1 MFDNSQFFSGGAAG
15 FYDFP
20 LEQSLRFND
29 DDSAYLEWTPDSN
42 PTTAGVFTFSF
53 WFKLSNPSSPATIL
67 YPYTDSNNFGQVALS
82 SNQLSVYSAIGG
94 SAKVNVK
101 TTAVLRDYSA
111 WYHAV
116 IKFNSTSGNEEIKIY
131 LNGVNQSLTTTT
143 AMTAHTPKYAAN
155 GVDHYFGSNFN
166 QSGLFDGYLAEVN
179 FIDGTAL
186 DADSFGEL
194 KNGVWI
200 PKDSSGLAYGTNGF
214 RLSFA
219 DDAEVE
225 AFNTVLYEGNGATTT
240 STQSVTGVGFSPDLV
255 WIKNRD
261 NTTSNSLYD
270 TIRGADVTL
279 RTNTTDKDFDY
290 GNTLLSFD
298 SDGFTVGNYS
308 HVNGNG
314 LSHVAWCWKAG
325 GAPTVDNSAGAG
337 SVPTAGSVKIDGVNS
352 TSALAGT
359 ISATRLSASTTYGFS
374 IVKWSGNQTSGA
386 TVGHELGAS
395 PSLIIT
401 KCTSHAT
408 SWVVGIGGLSGFGVN
423 DYLTLQT
430 TGAKNSSSTFYQAYG
445 TDTFTVGVSSA
456 DEMNKT
462 SRDYISYVWA
472 EKSGYSK
479 FDSYSGA
486 TGEITVYT
494 TDDGTS
500 SGTNPFKPAFVL
512 LKRTDSDPGD
522 AYWVIFD
529 NTRDVEG
536 DNGRH
541 LFANLTATES
551 DSSSRK
557 ITFNDN
563 GFTIPASASAD
574 ASVNAGSGTYIYAA
588 FADTREAAFW
598 LDQTSNDNDWQPVNL
613 DHNDT
618 LADSPTDNFCTLNP
632 LFTGNGAQ
640 LADGNLRVTLQN
652 GTAGWTSCATTM
664 ALPETGKYYAEFTV
678 VNYVNGY
685 MGLGFYLDGQ
695 TQLQGNTSSTGAN
708 DANWW
713 SQYGHDANWY
723 NGGSTTS
730 GAETWSSGT
739 LMLAHDADTGKV
751 WWGRNGSWFNSGNPS
766 TGANAPFTI
775 TRNGRNLYMV
785 VEGYNGV
792 IWEANFGQQPFK
804 YDPPA

>member
-200 PKDSSGLAYGTNGF
+200 PKDPSGLAYGTNGF

-618 LADSPTDNFCTLNP
+618 LADSPTNNFCTMNP
-632 LFTGNGAQ
+632 IAKFGTPSAFT
-640 LADGNLRVTLQN
+640 LADGNLDLTFTSTSGNDSAVGTMGLTSGKWYHEVTLVSHADDSN
-652 GTAGWTSCATTM
+652 AGFTTAEALATETNTDGAAYFKSVGYHRGDRAIIWGTEPSPTQRFTT
-664 ALPETGKYYAEFTV
+664 LSDGSV
-678 VNYVNGY
+678 
-685 MGLGFYLDGQ
+685 LGFALDLDSTPQTLKIYL
-695 TQLQGNTSSTGAN
+695 
-708 DANWW
+708 
-713 SQYGHDANWY
+713 
-723 NGGSTTS
+723 NGGASPIVDVELPTDK
-730 GAETWSSGT
+730 GDTWIPCCGDDGG
-739 LMLAHDADTGKV
+739 DA
-751 WWGRNGSWFNSGNPS
+751 GRFI
-766 TGANAPFTI
+766 F
-775 TRNGRNLYMV
+775 
-785 VEGYNGV
+785 
-792 IWEANFGQQPFK
+792 NFGQQPFK